1 MLVNLVIGLE
11 KVLFL
16 TLVDS
21 VECRI
26 ELDSVRGVV
35 VSTTLRKLAVSVIVV
50 VRHTS
55 RVMVKCGTSAIGTEK
70 AP

>member
-21 VECRI
+21 VESRI
-26 ELDSVRGVV
+26 GLGSVLGVV
-35 VSTTLRKLAVSVIVV
+35 ASRTLRRLAVSVIVV